1 MKVLLSIKPEFAN
14 KIFDGSKKFEF
25 RKSVFKNPSV
35 DTVVVYASSP
45 VQKVIGEFKVSEIIT
60 DDVERLWQKTAQY
73 SGISKMFYDEYFS
86 QKREANAI
94 AVGRKTKYSEPLS
107 LSDFGI
113 KYPPQSYMYIQ

>member
-45 VQKVIGEFKVSEIIT
+45 VQKVIGEFKISKIMT
-60 DDVERLWQKTAQY
+60 DDVECLWQKTALF

-86 QKREANAI
+86 HKKEANAI
-94 AVGRKTKYSEPLS
+94 AVGRMTKYSEPLS

-113 KYPPQSYMYIQ
+113 KYPPQSFMYIQ

>member
-60 DDVERLWQKTAQY
+60 DDVEHLWQKTSQY

-94 AVGRKTKYSEPLS
+94 AVGRMTKYPEPLL

-113 KYPPQSYMYIQ
+113 KYPPQSFMYIQ